1 LAGNASPSFQT
12 EKGFHQARG
21 QRQGPKKQGW
31 VNHQHSSL
39 ARAQIA
45 STFRELNLKVSIVR
59 CDCRLLLTVNQL
71 PLRAGGKGN
80 PVAKAIEKP
89 RPSGITNLLSICNP
103 LYLIPFFAFL
113 HFTPYTKYMF

>member
-45 STFRELNLKVSIVR
+45 STFRELNLKLSIVR
-59 CDCRLLLTVNQL
+59 NDCHPLATVNPF
-71 PLRAGGKGN
+71 PLRAGVKVMLSPKRLKN
-80 PVAKAIEKP
+80 PAQP
-89 RPSGITNLLSICNP
+89 GHSI
-103 LYLIPFFAFL
+103 AFHL
-113 HFTPYTKYMF
+113 

>member
-45 STFRELNLKVSIVR
+45 STFRELNFKLSIVR
-59 CDCRLLLTVNQL
+59 NDCHPLATVNKF
-71 PLRAGGKGN
+71 PPSEEGKGN

-89 RPSGITNLLSICNP
+89 RPTRTQHRFPSVT
-103 LYLIPFFAFL
+103 LYN
-113 HFTPYTKYMF
+113 

>member
-1 LAGNASPSFQT
+1 LAGNSSPSFQT
-12 EKGFHQARG
+12 EKGFHQTRG

-59 CDCRLLLTVNQL
+59 CDCRLLLTVNNFAPGL
-71 PLRAGGKGN
+71 A
-80 PVAKAIEKP
+80 
-89 RPSGITNLLSICNP
+89 RPSGQEVKVILSPKRLKNP
-103 LYLIPFFAFL
+103 AQAESQIYFPSVTLYI
-113 HFTPYTKYMF
+113 